1 MNRIDPVRALKDESG
16 VALPLALIGLVAI
29 TLLVST
35 ALITSSTELAI
46 SSAHQGATE
55 SLYVAEGGVQAYVAE
70 QGIGLAS
77 VAGAG
82 AFSYAPAGGAGG
94 TVDISV
100 VHLGNRLLAD
110 SSLLRLYTVQATPT
124 TGAGR
129 TVAAIVSQLLPPP
142 VPLETNITSA
152 LTLGGNLDVDG
163 NAFWVSG
170 RSQNSSCGPGVEA
183 VRMSD
188 ESDIDVNNTS
198 HMNNFVGVDD
208 TGANVSGYAAID
220 QSALTRAQLA
230 VDVMGGLTLDQIIA
244 RIPPGNRW
252 GPEFSPPAGP
262 VREFDGHVSAGP
274 PDNGI
279 AVVDGDGGTV
289 ELLGGAGVL
298 IIVNGNLEMQ
308 GNARFDGIIITEGS
322 FWLHGRPQV
331 NGALISLSIDAQN
344 LIELDELAELDGNIT
359 IQYDRC
365 RINEASSKFGQMT
378 QESLTP
384 TVRSTHAWQEVV
396 R

>member
-1 MNRIDPVRALKDESG
+1 MKRIDPVRALKDESG

-29 TLLVST
+29 TLLVTT
-35 ALITSSTELAI
+35 ALVTSSTELAI
-46 SSAHQGATE
+46 SNAHQGATE

-70 QGIGLAS
+70 QGVGLAG
-77 VAGAG
+77 VAGLAP
-82 AFSYAPAGGAGG
+82 FTYTPAGGAAGA
-94 TVDISV
+94 VNISV

-110 SSLLRLYTVQATPT
+110 TSLLRLYTVQATPT

-142 VPLETNITSA
+142 MALETNITSA

-170 RSQNSSCGPGVEA
+170 RSLNSSCGPGVEA

-188 ESDIDVNNTS
+188 ESDIDVNNS
-198 HMNNFVGVDD
+198 NHMNNFVGVDD
-208 TGANVSGYAAID
+208 AGNNVSGYGAID
-220 QSALTRAQLA
+220 QSELTRAALA
-230 VDVMGGLTLDQIIA
+230 LDVMGGLTLDQIIE
-244 RIPPGNRW
+244 RTPPGNRW
-252 GPEFSPPAGP
+252 GPQFTPPGAP
-262 VREFDGHVSAGP
+262 VRVFDGHVSALE
-274 PDNGI
+274 GI
-279 AVVDGDGGTV
+279 AVVDADGGTV
-289 ELLGGAGVL
+289 ELLGGTGVL
-298 IIVNGNLEMQ
+298 IILNGNLEMQ
-308 GNARFDGIIITEGS
+308 GNARFDGIIIVEGS

-331 NGALISLSIDAQN
+331 NGALISLSIDAEN
-344 LIELDELAELDGNIT
+344 LIELDEMAELDGNIT

-365 RINEASSKFGQMT
+365 QINSAASKFGQMT
-378 QESLTP
+378 QESLIP